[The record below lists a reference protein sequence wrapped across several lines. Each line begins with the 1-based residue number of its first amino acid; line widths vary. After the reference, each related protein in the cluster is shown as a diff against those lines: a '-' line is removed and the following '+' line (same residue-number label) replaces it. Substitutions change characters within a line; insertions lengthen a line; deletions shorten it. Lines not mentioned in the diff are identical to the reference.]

1 MLLHQLAL
9 RPCPSAML
17 SYRVVLTLGSERETL
32 YYYNFNGIELRHQ
45 KALTTAR
52 LYRVAPSVISRVI
65 PLISLLLS
73 TL

>member
-1 MLLHQLAL
+1 ML
-9 RPCPSAML
+9 R
-17 SYRVVLTLGSERETL
+17 YWVVLTLGSERETI
-32 YYYNFNGIELRHQ
+32 YYYNFNDIEFGHL